1 LSRGEQLEQL
11 KRQNQTLVQ
20 TLATMGARLESS
32 LKLLSAISSLTAVP
46 LKPLRLAEA
55 AGEVLEILVRE
66 LDNIDGCSLLFFSPE
81 EQLLKL
87 LAARGQSDLLGLVNG
102 PYNTALA
109 FQPGEGVAGRVFLE
123 NEPKFWDKYSSE
135 AGLLKLDP
143 QLSTPES
150 LACLPLSLLDR
161 QIGVLNISFGSSKPF
176 DYPRK
181 RDLIL
186 LSGVVAN
193 VIQTFVLKEELHA
206 QAAFLQD
213 KVWECEKEIAE
224 RQRIEEALARA
235 RDELEERVQART
247 AEVLAANKKLKEEIT
262 ERRRAAQ
269 ALAESEERYR
279 SLVERTS
286 DGFFIFEA
294 ACNRLVFVNRR
305 MCDLFGYSMDEALGL
320 TVADV
325 VASEQLELAEAVIR
339 QRIEDNKPGP
349 ERYLFAARRKD
360 GSTFQAEASISAVNY
375 KGNTVIQGV
384 IRDVTEEERLKN
396 RLLQTHKLEAMGTLA
411 GGIAHDFNNIL
422 SAIMGYT
429 ELLENEIPEASE
441 ASRYL
446 EHIKKAGLRARDL
459 VKQILAFSRRTETE
473 KRPTKVAPIIEEALQ
488 LLRASLPT
496 TIEIRRK
503 VTAGNDTVQ
512 ADPSQIHQMVMNLGT
527 NAGQAMR
534 DLGGVLEVTLSE
546 EDLAEGER
554 AGELELKPG
563 PYLKLTVRD
572 TGIGMEPEIVSR
584 IFEPFFSTRKKD
596 EGTGLG
602 LAVVHGIVQTHGG
615 AVTVASEPGRGTVF
629 EVYLPQIEK
638 TSFPRRKRASTLPMG
653 SERILL
659 VDDEEDLVEVFTQT
673 LENLGYHLTART
685 SAPQALGAFRARPD
699 KFDLVITDQ
708 TMPKMT
714 GLELVR
720 EIKRLRPDI
729 PVILYTGFSEEIT
742 PDKAAEAG
750 ISALLMKP
758 LTASEMAKT
767 VRRVLDK
774 PD

>member
-20 TLATMGARLESS
+20 TLATMGGRLESS
-32 LKLLSAISSLTAVP
+32 LKLLSAISSLTSVP
-46 LKPLRLAEA
+46 LKPLSLAEA
-55 AGEVLEILVRE
+55 ASEVLEILVRE
-66 LDNIDGCSLLFFSPE
+66 LDNIDGCSLLFYSPE
-81 EQLLKL
+81 EQLLKI
-87 LAARGQSDLLGLVNG
+87 LAARGQADLLGLIDG
-102 PYNTALA
+102 PYNTDLA
-109 FQPGEGVAGRVFLE
+109 FKPGEGVAGRVFLE

-161 QIGVLNISFGSSKPF
+161 QIGVLNVSFGSSKPF

-193 VIQTFVLKEELHA
+193 VIQTFVLKEELNE

-213 KVWECEKEIAE
+213 KVWECKREIVE
-224 RQRIEEALARA
+224 RQRVEEALALA

-247 AEVLAANKKLKEEIT
+247 AEVLAANKKLKKEIA

-279 SLVERTS
+279 SLVEKTS
-286 DGFFIFEA
+286 DGFFIFETA
-294 ACNRLVFVNRR
+294 SNRLLFVNRKI
-305 MCDLFGYSMDEALGL
+305 CDLFGYSMKEALNLSVGEIVL
-320 TVADV
+320 PDQIERANKVI
-325 VASEQLELAEAVIR
+325 SRQLKDGKA
-339 QRIEDNKPGP
+339 GP
-349 ERYLFAARRKD
+349 ERHLFAARRKN
-360 GSTFQAEASISAVNY
+360 GSTFQAEASISTVNY

-384 IRDVTEEERLKN
+384 IRDVTEEERLKH

-429 ELLENEIPEASE
+429 ELLENEIPKAGEAYG
-441 ASRYL
+441 YL
-446 EHIKKAGLRARDL
+446 KHIKKAGLRARDL

-473 KRPTKVAPIIEEALQ
+473 KRPTKVAPVVDEALQ
-488 LLRASLPT
+488 LLRASLPAS
-496 TIEIRRK
+496 IEIRQK
-503 VTAGNDTVQ
+503 FTLDNDTVLG
-512 ADPSQIHQMVMNLGT
+512 DPSQIHQMVMNLGT

-534 DLGGVLEVTLSE
+534 DIGGVLEMTLSE
-546 EDLAEGER
+546 EALSEGER
-554 AGELELKPG
+554 ADDLDLEPG
-563 PYLKLTVRD
+563 PYLRLSVRD
-572 TGIGMEPEIVSR
+572 TGIGMDPEIVTR

-602 LAVVHGIVQTHGG
+602 LSVVHGIVQSHGG
-615 AVTVASEPGRGTVF
+615 AVTVTSEPGKGTVF
-629 EVYLPQIEK
+629 EVYLPQIQK
-638 TSFPRRKRASTLPMG
+638 TPFPRRKRADALPTG

-659 VDDEEDLVEVFTQT
+659 VDDEEDLVDVFTQT
-673 LENLGYHLTART
+673 LENLGYHITART
-685 SAPQALGAFRARPD
+685 SAPQALGSFRAGPH

-714 GLELVR
+714 GLELTE

-742 PDKAAEAG
+742 PEKAEKTG
-750 ISALLMKP
+750 VSALLMKP
-758 LTASEMAKT
+758 LLVSEMAKT
-767 VRRVLDK
+767 VRRVLDNRH
-774 PD
+774 

>member
-1 LSRGEQLEQL
+1 LSRGEQIEQL

-20 TLATMGARLESS
+20 TLATMGGRLESS
-32 LKLLSAISSLTAVP
+32 LKLLSAISSLTSVP
-46 LKPLRLAEA
+46 LKPLSLAEA

-66 LDNIDGCSLLFFSPE
+66 LDNIDGCSLLFYSPE
-81 EQLLKL
+81 EQLLKI
-87 LAARGQSDLLGLVNG
+87 LAARGQADLLGLING
-102 PYNTALA
+102 PYNTDLA
-109 FQPGEGVAGRVFLE
+109 FKPGEGVAGRVFLE
-123 NEPKFWDKYSSE
+123 NEPKFWDKHSSE

-161 QIGVLNISFGSSKPF
+161 QIGVLNVSFGSSKPF

-193 VIQTFVLKEELHA
+193 VIQTFVLKEELNE
-206 QAAFLQD
+206 QASFLQD
-213 KVWECEKEIAE
+213 KVWECKREIVE
-224 RQRIEEALARA
+224 RQRIEEALAQA

-247 AEVLAANKKLKEEIT
+247 AEVLAANKKLKKEIA
-262 ERRRAAQ
+262 ERRRAAK

-286 DGFFIFEA
+286 DGFFIYETA
-294 ACNRLVFVNRR
+294 SNRFLFVNRKI
-305 MCDLFGYSMDEALGL
+305 CDLFGYSMEEALNMSMGEVIL
-320 TVADV
+320 PDQVERV
-325 VASEQLELAEAVIR
+325 NKVISRQLKDGKA
-339 QRIEDNKPGP
+339 GP
-349 ERYLFAARRKD
+349 ERHHFAARRKN
-360 GSTFQAEASISAVNY
+360 GSPFQAEASISTVNY

-384 IRDVTEEERLKN
+384 IRDVTEEERLKH

-429 ELLENEIPEASE
+429 ELLENEISKAAEAYG
-441 ASRYL
+441 YL

-473 KRPTKVAPIIEEALQ
+473 KRPTNMSPIIDEALK

-496 TIEIRRK
+496 TIEIRQNF
-503 VTAGNDTVQ
+503 TLDNDTVLG
-512 ADPSQIHQMVMNLGT
+512 DPSQIHQMVMNLGT

-534 DLGGVLEVTLSE
+534 DIGGVLEMTLSE
-546 EDLAEGER
+546 EALSEGEK
-554 AGELELKPG
+554 ANDLDLDPG
-563 PYLKLTVRD
+563 PYLKLSVRD
-572 TGIGMEPEIVSR
+572 TGIGMDPEIVTR

-602 LAVVHGIVQTHGG
+602 LSVVHGIVQSHGG
-615 AVTVASEPGRGTVF
+615 AVTVTSEPGKGTVF
-629 EVYLPQIEK
+629 EVYLPQIQK
-638 TSFPRRKRASTLPMG
+638 TSFPGHKRADVLPTG

-673 LENLGYHLTART
+673 LENLGYHITART
-685 SAPQALGAFRARPD
+685 SAPQALGAFRAGPQ

-714 GLELVR
+714 GLELTE

-742 PDKAAEAG
+742 PKKAEKAG
-750 ISALLMKP
+750 VSALLMKP
-758 LTASEMAKT
+758 LLVSEMAKT
-767 VRRVLDK
+767 VRRVLDIRH
-774 PD
+774 